1 MAFAYRQEREVLA
14 PPKKSNIVTNSK
26 IVINGFQNVQQSLDL
41 FITWSFFFLSLVPP
55 DNDVIVKN
63 IQVGKFV
70 PEPGNSTFSLNLSWT
85 GPAFNFTFRSYEVVY
100 ELTGY
105 NAEKPVLKTVVR
117 NYNLPIS

>member
-1 MAFAYRQEREVLA
+1 MAFAYKQEREVLA
-14 PPKKSNIVTNSK
+14 PPKKSNIVTNSN
-26 IVINGFQNVQQSLDL
+26 IVINGGQNVQQSLDH

-55 DNDVIVKN
+55 DSDVRVKN

-70 PEPGNSTFSLNLSWT
+70 PEPGNRTFSLNLSWT

-105 NAEKPVLKTVVR
+105 NAEKPVVKNVVR
-117 NYNLPIS
+117 N